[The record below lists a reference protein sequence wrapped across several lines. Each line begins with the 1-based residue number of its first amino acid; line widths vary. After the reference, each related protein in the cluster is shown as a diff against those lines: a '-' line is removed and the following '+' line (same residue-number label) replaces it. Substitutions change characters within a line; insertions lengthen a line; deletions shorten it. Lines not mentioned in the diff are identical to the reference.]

1 MAFNQYKSKGEQVIA
16 EFLEAINLPY
26 SYEQGVLIKDRGYQ
40 RIWYPDFKL
49 TDYSIYLEYFGRDKD
64 PHYDAGIRY
73 KLATYQENNIDII
86 PIYSETLKADFG
98 SYLLDEIYI
107 SLHSKLTGLERIAG
121 EYKSSKIPYHSSP
134 SNYHRSMR
142 YH

>member
-1 MAFNQYKSKGEQVIA
+1 MVFNQYKSKGEQSIA

-26 SYEQGVLIKDRGYQ
+26 SYEQGVLIRDRGYQ

-49 TDYSIYLEYFGRDKD
+49 TDYSIYLEYFGREQDS
-64 PHYDAGIRY
+64 HYDSGIRY

-86 PIYSETLKADFG
+86 PVYPETLKTDFG
-98 SYLLDEIYI
+98 NYLLDEIYL
-107 SLHSKLTGLERIAG
+107 SLHSKLTGLERITG
-121 EYKSSKIPYHSSP
+121 EYNSSRAHYHRP
-134 SNYHRSMR
+134 PRNYNRSMR